1 MPIKEVFLYDNGY
14 AVFHREA
21 LLEGSGQ
28 IDLFFHR
35 QHMKSVLDSLR
46 FYGEASSKVGNIA
59 YESTRP
65 EANVNIKSEQPFLDL
80 LLQMRGLDVKIVS
93 QDGTSLVGR
102 LLGVEQGLP
111 EDCDDRRVMSPLA
124 MLFVDRQTVRTAPLT
139 KIQSVEVLDDRMKR
153 DVSHALDLVTVS
165 EKEDVQ
171 KLSIFFSDVPS
182 AQTVQSQYGL
192 VVAEWKS
199 SYRLVFTND
208 AHSAFQ
214 LDGMAIVENNLDED
228 WTNVQLTLVVGAP
241 PLHTAESTSTNTGL
255 WELLL
260 YDVDGTQFSVRCN
273 PKDTIMSIKMKIRE
287 KRSTPPHTFKLIFA
301 GKELDEGR
309 LVSDYTISNRSTLR
323 MQLKRG
329 AEGGASLDS
338 TKSVEFVMA
347 SQDGLSYYPIKTKVT
362 AQRKQKAIVPL
373 LQATLQAQSVLL
385 YDELVRRGN
394 PLSAIL
400 FENCT
405 GRTLEGGS
413 LQVYKAE
420 RFLGSSE
427 LPTLAPGDESPP
439 IAYAVKRGCEVQKQ
453 TATRYLDWHTLSISD
468 GSLSL
473 IRKRHEI
480 TTYLI
485 QNKTDEPL
493 DFLLNHYFLDG
504 YDLVRED
511 LFDEIGEPVDI
522 TDRVY
527 QFRFPVAAKDEKKKF
542 VVVEECEDMQKT
554 LVSQLTREVVERYGA
569 KKWISRE
576 VLEELKASLQSRR
589 DIDGFVEQIY
599 AREEEMRE
607 VKDTQSRLR
616 SNISALEGNKVEAA
630 KYIKSL
636 AAEEDKLKALQ
647 ARIKQHRVEKQAL
660 QRQLEEQT
668 RRISFS
674 NKELIPPKEQHQ
686 VSAL

>member
-1 MPIKEVFLYDNGY
+1 MAVSMPIKEVFLYDNGY

-21 LLEGSGQ
+21 LVEGSGQ

-59 YESTRP
+59 YESTKP
-65 EANVNIKSEQPFLDL
+65 EANVDIKSDQPFLDL
-80 LLQMRGLDVKIVS
+80 LSQMRGLDVKIVS
-93 QDGTSLVGR
+93 QDGASLIGR
-102 LLGVEQGLP
+102 LLGVEAGLSDDH
-111 EDCDDRRVMSPLA
+111 EDRRVSSPLA
-124 MLFVDRQTVRTAPLT
+124 ILFVNRQTVRTTPLA
-139 KIQSVEVLDDRMKR
+139 KILSVEVFDDRMKR

-165 EKEDVQ
+165 EKEEVQ

-182 AQTVQSQYGL
+182 VQTVQSQYGL

-199 SYRLVFTND
+199 SYRLVFSND
-208 AHSAFQ
+208 SHSAFQ

-241 PLHTAESTSTNTGL
+241 PLHTAESTSLDAGL
-255 WELLL
+255 WRLLL
-260 YDVDGTQFSVRCN
+260 HDVDGTQFSVRCN

-287 KRSTPPHTFKLIFA
+287 KRSTPPHTYKLIFA

-309 LVSDYTISNRSTLR
+309 LVSDYTINNYSTLK
-323 MQLKRG
+323 MQLKKA
-329 AEGGASLDS
+329 AEGGSSLDS
-338 TKSVEFVMA
+338 TKGAEFVMA
-347 SQDGLSYYPIKTKVT
+347 SQDGLSYYPIKTRVT

-373 LQATLQAQSVLL
+373 LQTTLQAQSVLL

-400 FENCT
+400 FENST
-405 GRTLEGGS
+405 GRTLEGGR

-427 LPTLAPGDESPP
+427 MPTLTPGDESPP
-439 IAYAVKRGCEVQKQ
+439 IAYAVKRGCEVQKH

-473 IRKRHEI
+473 VRKRHEI

-485 QNKTDEPL
+485 QNKTEEPL

-511 LFDEIGEPVDI
+511 LFDETGEPVDI

-527 QFRFPVAAKDEKKKF
+527 QFRFPVEAKDEKKKF
-542 VVVEECEDMQKT
+542 VIVEECEDVQKT
-554 LVSQLTREVVERYGA
+554 LVNQLTREAVDRYSA
-569 KKWISRE
+569 KKWISTE
-576 VLEELKASLQSRR
+576 VLDELRATLKCRR

-616 SNISALEGNKVEAA
+616 SNISALEGNKTEAV

-636 AAEEDKLKALQ
+636 GAEEDKLKALQ
-647 ARIKQHRVEKQAL
+647 QRIRQHRTDKQAM
-660 QRQLEEQT
+660 QRQLEDQT
-668 RRISFS
+668 QRISFS
-674 NKELIPPKEQHQ
+674 NKALIPPKE
-686 VSAL
+686 